1 MDLVTDVLSVVSRI
15 PRGKV
20 ASGRTAP
27 GWGGQRLML
36 KAEGVT
42 FKENGYVDMAKHAW
56 TGRD

>member
-1 MDLVTDVLSVVSRI
+1 MVTDVLSVVSRI